1 MASNITRRRISDSQ
15 HIMLSTLADG
25 KAHMVSGID
34 AYYAGDDRK
43 QQAKMQKRAMR
54 RLEHW
59 GLVRVF
65 LAPHPEADKTWIEY
79 QDEENEFWL
88 NRGAPHYTG
97 NVSVVVM
104 RDMAINGRI
113 APSGNRKQPVLWA
126 EITPAGVALLTSSS
140 QPL

>member
-34 AYYAGDDRK
+34 ACYAEDDRK

-65 LAPHPEADKTWIEY
+65 LAPHPEADKNWTEY
-79 QDEENEFWL
+79 RDEENEFWL
-88 NRGAPHYTG
+88 NRGAPHYNG